1 MSINKK
7 NQLKILILDKSI
19 KNIGKLKSKPK
30 KPVRNK

>member
-19 KNIGKLKSKPK
+19 KNIGKLKSKTK